1 MEHLREI
8 AVIGA
13 GTMGHSIALSFAW
26 AGYKVTLH
34 DLAEKILQRAQKLID
49 SNLTTLSVAGLID
62 HREAET
68 DIKKRICYTTALP
81 AAVKNKGI
89 IVESIVEDAKAKREI
104 YRQIDQIVDNET
116 IVASNTSYLNI
127 FDIYDF
133 RHPENVL
140 ISHWYNPA
148 HIIPLVEV
156 VPGPQT
162 CELSKRVVTEALMRC
177 GKEVIVL
184 KQYIPGF
191 IGNRLQSAL
200 NLEAY
205 YLLDEGIID
214 PQDLDKV
221 AMFSFG
227 LRLPILGIARRCD
240 FTGLDLVQKILSNRS
255 YHPPEIRGK
264 CDTIDRLVEKGK
276 LGVKTLSGFYD
287 YPALEENQAL
297 RERDLRLI
305 KLKKFL
311 DVL

>member
-1 MEHLREI
+1 MEFFQAI

-34 DLAEKILQRAQKLID
+34 DVTETVLQRSQKLID
-49 SNLTTLSVAGLID
+49 SNLATLSAAGLIM
-62 HREAET
+62 HREAEAE
-68 DIKKRICYTTALP
+68 IKRRICYTTALP
-81 AAVKNKGI
+81 SAVENKGI
-89 IVESIVEDAKAKREI
+89 IVESIVEDANAKRDI

-116 IVASNTSYLNI
+116 IISSNTSYLNI
-127 FDIYDF
+127 FEIYDF
-133 RHPENVL
+133 RRPENVL
-140 ISHWYNPA
+140 ITHWYNPA

-162 CELSKRVVTEALMRC
+162 SELSKRMVTEALMRC

-214 PQDLDKV
+214 PQELDKV
-221 AMFSFG
+221 AALSFG

-255 YHPPEIRGK
+255 YRPPEIRGK
-264 CDTIDRLVEKGK
+264 CDTINRLVEMGK

-287 YPALEENQAL
+287 YPALEEDQAL
-297 RERDLRLI
+297 RERDLKLI

-311 DVL
+311 DAL